1 MINEIIK
8 KNAIKFG
15 VISAVFSVFAS
26 TIMYVVDLGLF
37 VNMWVGFG
45 MIGVYLIIGMTLLY
59 NTKKDLGGNLSFKDG
74 FTAYFISALIGITI
88 STLFSI
94 LLFNVIDTDARDQ
107 ISELFIKSQVKMMQ
121 KFGAPS
127 ASINETITQLKENS
141 QFSLKGLISGF
152 FTSLLG
158 AIIFGLILAA
168 FFKTRRSS
176 QE

>member
-15 VISAVFSVFAS
+15 VISALFSVFAT
-26 TIMYVVDLGLF
+26 TIMYVIDLNLF
-37 VNMWVGFG
+37 VNMWIGFG
-45 MIGVYLIIGMTLLY
+45 LLGIFLVIAMILLY

-88 STLFSI
+88 STLFSM
-94 LLFNVIDTDARDQ
+94 LLFNIIDTDARDQ

-127 ASINETITQLKENS
+127 KAINEMITQLKENS
-141 QFSLKGLISGF
+141 QFSLKGLITGF
-152 FTSLLG
+152 FQSLLG
-158 AIIFGLILAA
+158 SIIFGLILAA
-168 FFKTRRSS
+168 FFKTRKTH

>member
-15 VISAVFSVFAS
+15 VISALFSVFAT
-26 TIMYVVDLGLF
+26 TIMYVIDLNLF
-37 VNMWVGFG
+37 VNMWIGFG
-45 MIGVYLIIGMTLLY
+45 LLGIFLVIAMVLLY

-88 STLFSI
+88 STLFSM
-94 LLFNVIDTDARDQ
+94 LLFNIIDTDARDQ

-127 ASINETITQLKENS
+127 ASINEAIAQLKENS
-141 QFSLKGLISGF
+141 QFSFKGLITGF
-152 FTSLLG
+152 FQSLLG
-158 AIIFGLILAA
+158 SIIFGLILAA
-168 FFKTRRSS
+168 FFKTRKTY